1 MPNHSA
7 VVINKTIVIN
17 ETKDFFILI
26 IKRDD
31 GCGPRRWKFFEL
43 INKRNDTFI
52 KQDRVMNILKRF

>member
-1 MPNHSA
+1 MT

-17 ETKDFFILI
+17 ETKDFFELI

-31 GCGPRRWKFFEL
+31 GFGPRRWNFFEL

-52 KQDRVMNILKRF
+52 RQDRVTQKTGLLHV